1 MTRIPLALRRSSVS
15 PVRSRALLIGAAV
28 ATAGLLLSAGPAAAD
43 WLTPESGGS
52 PNADRIDTLY
62 KIVLGVAA
70 IVFVGVEG
78 ALIYALVKFRARK
91 GRKAEQIH
99 GNTKLEIGWTAG
111 AALIVVVL
119 SVVTFAML
127 PGIRDPEDSD
137 ADGWAVPASFAQN
150 VEADAP
156 KPPNGRSLNIDVS
169 GQQYAWRY
177 VYPDGD
183 GDNRNNAY
191 AYEEMVVPTGTT
203 ITLDIRAQDV
213 GHAWWIPELG
223 GKADATPGYVNH
235 TWFKV
240 PTSALEGKAERT
252 FRGQC
257 AELCGRNHANMTARV
272 RAMRPDAFQRWL
284 DAQKRS
290 IAANDAAAQR
300 YRDQRRQ
307 LDQQSPSEASG
318 GARAST
324 GDSAR

>member
-1 MTRIPLALRRSSVS
+1 MTRLPVALRRSLVS
-15 PVRSRALLIGAAV
+15 LLRSRALLIGAV
-28 ATAGLLLSAGPAAAD
+28 ATAGLLLTAGPAAAD
-43 WLTPESGGS
+43 WLTPPSGGS

-62 KIVLGVAA
+62 KIVLVVAVV
-70 IVFVGVEG
+70 VFVGVEG
-78 ALIYALVKFRARK
+78 ALIYAIVKFRARK
-91 GRKAEQIH
+91 GRTAEQIH

-111 AALIVVVL
+111 AAVIVVVL
-119 SVVTFAML
+119 SVVTFVML

-137 ADGWAVPASFAQN
+137 ADGWQVPASYAQN
-150 VEADAP
+150 AEAEAP

-169 GQQYAWRY
+169 GQQYAWRF

-183 GDNRNNAY
+183 GNNQNNAY

-203 ITLDIRAQDV
+203 VTLDIRSQDV

-240 PTSALEGKAERT
+240 PTSALEGKPERI

-284 DAQKRS
+284 DAQKRG
-290 IAANDAAAQR
+290 IAAGDAAAQR
-300 YRDQRRQ
+300 YRQQRQ
-307 LDQQSPSEASG
+307 QIDQQSQAEAAG
-318 GARAST
+318 GAEAST